1 MSGEGR
7 ADKRRESNRQL
18 DQASVETCTDTSI
31 RYAWPEMED
40 CKGNRDQ
47 FEKEM
52 SDRLDMEKEKLAAAM
67 AAQDDQGRPPVCG
80 TAYAGKLE
88 RQPH

>member
-1 MSGEGR
+1 MTTITY
-7 ADKRRESNRQL
+7 
-18 DQASVETCTDTSI
+18 SVI
-31 RYAWPEMED
+31 RSYMEM
-40 CKGNRDQ
+40 NRDQ